1 MTHLLQ
7 VWTSLSPTEQ
17 AAAIG
22 VLVSVL
28 MGVVR
33 RLRPAWFAS
42 AEETARWARMLTAI
56 LTCAAG
62 VLVAQLA
69 AGPIDWAQFALAW
82 VVAYG
87 GSEITHTVTARTTGA
102 LTQVKKQALAE
113 INAALS
119 LWDWG

>member
-33 RLRPAWFAS
+33 RLRPAWFS
-42 AEETARWARMLTAI
+42 SSEDTARFARMLTSV
-56 LTCAAG
+56 LTCG
-62 VLVAQLA
+62 VAVLASQLA
-69 AGPIDWAQFALAW
+69 AGAVDWAQFALAW

-87 GSEITHTVTARTTGA
+87 GAETVHTVTARTTGA
-102 LTQVKKQALAE
+102 ITQVKKQALAE